1 MSTESFF
8 AMHVARAAKI
18 LPHFAA
24 QFDPH
29 SSVPYAARTGK
40 IFLMLSQVDDLVA
53 EYHDCLSTLRAHRRF
68 DLPPPAWMGSE
79 TQEILENVESLG
91 VLHDVGRAMVGHA
104 L

>member
-1 MSTESFF
+1 MSTDSLL
-8 AMHVARAAKI
+8 AMHLPRAAKV

-29 SSVPYAARTGK
+29 SSVPFAARTGK

-53 EYHDCLSTLRAHRRF
+53 EYHDCLSTLRTYRRF
-68 DLPPPAWMGSE
+68 DLPPPAWMGPE
-79 TQEILENVESLG
+79 TQETLENVESLG
-91 VLHDVGRAMVGHA
+91 VLGDIGRSMVGLA